1 MDTSDPD
8 IEFDEKGI
16 SNHWQLFK
24 RQQKINEYYRDLQ
37 LKKLVKEIKFFGK
50 NKKYDTI
57 VGVSGGVDSTY
68 VCYLAKELGLKPL
81 AVHFDNGW
89 NSEIAV
95 SNIEN
100 SIKARY

>member
-1 MDTSDPD
+1 M
-8 IEFDEKGI
+8 
-16 SNHWQLFK
+16 
-24 RQQKINEYYRDLQ
+24 
-37 LKKLVKEIKFFGK
+37 GK

-95 SNIEN
+95 SNIEKLYQ
-100 SIKARY
+100 S